1 MHKRGHGQAKRKTQA
16 QPQQPQQPQYYKA
29 SQGRHINYTEK
40 FMHGYLTGKGMS
52 QEKAAKTA
60 YYASK
65 KPDNRL
71 H

>member
-1 MHKRGHGQAKRKTQA
+1 MHKRGHGQAKRKTQV
-16 QPQQPQQPQYYKA
+16 QPQQPQYYKA

-52 QEKAAKTA
+52 QEKAAKAA
-60 YYASK
+60 YNAAT